1 MHGTE
6 SNPVQGKKRG
16 RIRLHEASALNDI
29 TYRGPLNCRFF
40 QILGW
45 FCIVVSQVV
54 VMASA
59 GSRFSPPEDWVAGAE
74 PFLSRVA
81 DLALPFLLIANFSLI
96 MNGQKN
102 FRTLL
107 LKNLSAAAG
116 LFAAF
121 TLILGHFITETLM
134 LISQD
139 PTQVPAVI
147 QSVFSRSAENGF
159 LCFNIFVDLFLC
171 TLIMYFLNA
180 RPARFFTG
188 RRIVLFRLL
197 VLLPAAYELL
207 CVIVKIRTVRH
218 EIVLSPY
225 LYPLLTV
232 KPPAIFLLFVLLAAF
247 IKTREIRFRR
257 RGRTRGEYLE
267 FLKTNRNS
275 LNFSVFLAVMLVFLS
290 LADFL
295 AVSLLSGR
303 NGAGAVQM
311 DPVLRALGFGE
322 SQHLVLIVLPVLL
335 FSYTRRPE
343 KTGAGVAIP
352 LAGFVLILL
361 VYLQG
366 ILQILYCVRLPK
378 YNLDSYTPLVLRYL
392 NLLRR

>member
-6 SNPVQGKKRG
+6 NNPVQGKNRG

-54 VMASA
+54 VMASP

-96 MNGQKN
+96 MNGQKS

-139 PTQVPAVI
+139 PTQVPSARWLCI
-147 QSVFSRSAENGF
+147 SSTRGPRVFSPAGGSSCSACWF
-159 LCFNIFVDLFLC
+159 CC
-171 TLIMYFLNA
+171 
-180 RPARFFTG
+180 
-188 RRIVLFRLL
+188 
-197 VLLPAAYELL
+197 
-207 CVIVKIRTVRH
+207 
-218 EIVLSPY
+218 
-225 LYPLLTV
+225 
-232 KPPAIFLLFVLLAAF
+232 PPRMSCCA
-247 IKTREIRFRR
+247 
-257 RGRTRGEYLE
+257 
-267 FLKTNRNS
+267 
-275 LNFSVFLAVMLVFLS
+275 
-290 LADFL
+290 
-295 AVSLLSGR
+295 
-303 NGAGAVQM
+303 
-311 DPVLRALGFGE
+311 
-322 SQHLVLIVLPVLL
+322 
-335 FSYTRRPE
+335 
-343 KTGAGVAIP
+343 
-352 LAGFVLILL
+352 
-361 VYLQG
+361 
-366 ILQILYCVRLPK
+366 
-378 YNLDSYTPLVLRYL
+378 
-392 NLLRR
+392 